1 MKSENLESL
10 KKIVAKLESKNFDVD
25 SFDEDDKYRELS
37 KQIDSMIHE
46 ELKNIELQPD
56 NKSKIRCYESLF
68 SSIILLLE
76 SIKQIA

>member
-1 MKSENLESL
+1 MGSENLRNL
-10 KKIVAKLESKNFDVD
+10 KKIVKKLESESFDVN
-25 SFDEDDKYRELS
+25 SFDEDDKYKDLS
-37 KQIDSMIHE
+37 KQIDLIIHE

-76 SIKQIA
+76 SVKQIA